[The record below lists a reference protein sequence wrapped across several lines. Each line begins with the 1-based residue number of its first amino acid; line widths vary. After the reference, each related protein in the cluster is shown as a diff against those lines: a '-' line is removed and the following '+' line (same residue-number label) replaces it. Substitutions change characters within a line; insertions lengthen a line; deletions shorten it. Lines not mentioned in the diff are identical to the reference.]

1 MPTIVRDGIKLA
13 YDVRGTG
20 TPAFVFVHGWT
31 CDRSFFAAQAKHFAC
46 RHRVVSLDLRGHGE
60 SDKPQGPY
68 PITAY
73 AGDVAHL
80 IDTLGL
86 GRVVAVGHSMGGI
99 TVLQLGADHPDKVA
113 GLVMVDPAPLVIP
126 PELRQGVE
134 AVVGAMEA
142 GDQEPR
148 RQFIA
153 GHMFLPTSDKTLV
166 DRVVK
171 VMMAAPAHVAAN
183 AMKGVLAFDG
193 PGVAARC
200 TVPALHLM
208 ATPPLNPP
216 HLMAQWLPKVVQG
229 WTVGAGHFNMMEA
242 PDQVNSMIEGFLRHH
257 LWV

>member
-1 MPTIVRDGIKLA
+1 MPTMVRDGLKLS
-13 YDVRGTG
+13 YDVRGSG
-20 TPAFVFVHGWT
+20 TPALVFVHGWT
-31 CDRSFFAAQAKHFAC
+31 CDRSVFAAQARHFAR
-46 RHRVVSLDLRGHGE
+46 RHRVVSLDLRGHGQ

-68 PITAY
+68 PIAAY
-73 AGDVAHL
+73 AADVAHVIEAL
-80 IDTLGL
+80 EL
-86 GRVVAVGHSMGGI
+86 GRVVAVGHSMGGL

-113 GLVMVDPAPLVIP
+113 GVVMVDPAPLVIP

-171 VMMAAPAHVAAN
+171 LMMAAPTHVAAN

-200 TVPALHLM
+200 TVPVLHLM

-216 HLMAQWLPKVVQG
+216 HLMAQWLPSVIQG
-229 WTVGAGHFNMMEA
+229 GTVGAGHFNMMEV

-257 LWV
+257 L